1 MSKRDKEFKY
11 FEITSDSISRI
22 NYIINNMEDKTSHNH
37 YHIIY
42 DICNSIENNDI
53 TYVEIGSYA
62 GGSASLMSTH
72 SKVKKVISIDIA
84 GPSMNHNWHKT
95 MDICIRN
102 VEKFKHSKCFYKY
115 IEGDSALQTTI
126 QKLKEVVSEI
136 DILFID
142 GNHNYNYVINDFNN
156 YKDFV
161 KKGGYI
167 IFDDYMDFQYSPEVH
182 SAVNYVVENLLHDE
196 YEIIGSLVYEQIK
209 ETNIPSFPS
218 SNEFILR
225 KK

>member
-1 MSKRDKEFKY
+1 MLKSVREFK
-11 FEITSDSISRI
+11 ITSNSIS
-22 NYIINNMEDKTSHNH
+22 IINDIIDRMEDKTAHNH

-42 DICNSIENNDI
+42 DICDSFEYDNI

-62 GGSASLMSTH
+62 GGSASLMSSH
-72 SKVKKVISIDIA
+72 PKVKKVISIDIA
-84 GPSMNHNWHKT
+84 GPSMNNNWHKT

-102 VEKFKHSKCFYKY
+102 VQKFKHDGCFYQY
-115 IEGDSALQTTI
+115 IEGDSASQTTI
-126 QKLKEVVSEI
+126 QKLKETVSEI

-182 SAVNYVVENLLHDE
+182 PAVNDIVKNISVDE

-209 ETNIPSFPS
+209 ETNIPNFPS
-218 SNEFILR
+218 SNEFIL
-225 KK
+225 KKL